1 MRIGFIAL
9 ASTLLTGCASDGQPA
24 PKPVGPNP
32 IGPSPIGMPNP
43 ASKYCA
49 DIGGRS
55 EIGREAQGEVGYCH
69 LPDGRVVEEWQLFRE
84 AHRDND

>member
-1 MRIGFIAL
+1 MRNAILSMSILLGAC
-9 ASTLLTGCASDGQPA
+9 ASTPAEKSPPQNQPIDMA
-24 PKPVGPNP
+24 
-32 IGPSPIGMPNP
+32 NP

-55 EIGREAQGEVGYCH
+55 EIRSEPQGQTGYCH

-84 AHRDND
+84 AHKDND